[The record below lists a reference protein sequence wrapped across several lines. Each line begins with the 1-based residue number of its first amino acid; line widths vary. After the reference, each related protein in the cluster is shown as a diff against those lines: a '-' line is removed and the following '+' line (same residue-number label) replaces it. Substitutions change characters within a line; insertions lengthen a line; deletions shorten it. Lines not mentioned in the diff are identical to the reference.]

1 MIRRPPRSTLFPYT
15 TLFRSAACDA
25 LSNLEVAKRLFGK
38 MPVEREEF
46 LANVGFMP
54 QNHHRSVV
62 QGSGIIR
69 HDVHR
74 SEEHTSELQ
83 SPDHLVCRL
92 LLEKKKKEIPV
103 AYTRGLKI
111 KTRSCIT
118 AAELN
123 VGSYRRNVVKRAP
136 TSVRLTVRLRVDVNV
151 LSVLRS

>member
-69 HDVHR
+69 HDVHHSIQRRANR
-74 SEEHTSELQ
+74 SAWLS
-83 SPDHLVCRL
+83 
-92 LLEKKKKEIPV
+92 KKVHAKV
-103 AYTRGLKI
+103 H
-111 KTRSCIT
+111 
-118 AAELN
+118 
-123 VGSYRRNVVKRAP
+123 RAP
-136 TSVRLTVRLRVDVNV
+136 FVSGIAGRAE
-151 LSVLRS
+151 